1 MSTSTPQEVIPV
13 ETNVHFVDCASA
25 WKGISKT
32 EQLYAYY
39 FARAAWEGAKVCA
52 FQRYR
57 AAIILG

>member
-1 MSTSTPQEVIPV
+1 M